1 MRWWPRPRRWV
12 RPGSRWLNER
22 GVSALAG
29 WLIGI
34 GVVDLVAG
42 AGGRPVGVWRGAA
55 AVVIGGLAGGAAATV
70 EWSVGAGA
78 ALAAVVAVT
87 AAGWLTARTATSS
100 RRASASLAV
109 AAVLVGGA
117 VTATV
122 LAVNP
127 ALAPSAQRLSPAQ
140 LDVAGALVLVGV
152 ALCLVGTANV
162 TVRLLLRVADVDSV
176 AAANRLRGGRVIGPL
191 ERLVLFGLG
200 LAGGWIAAGFVLA
213 AKSLLRLSE
222 LRAGGDPPGPARG
235 RDERVEVLSEYVL
248 LGSLASW
255 SLALA
260 AVGVVAVVV

>member
-1 MRWWPRPRRWV
+1 M
-12 RPGSRWLNER
+12 
-22 GVSALAG
+22 SALAG

-34 GVVDLVAG
+34 GLADLVAG
-42 AGGRPVGVWRGAA
+42 GGGQPVGMRRGAVAVA
-55 AVVIGGLAGGAAATV
+55 AGGLAGGAATIV

-78 ALAAVVAVT
+78 AVAAAVAVT
-87 AAGWLTARTATSS
+87 AAGWLTARTA
-100 RRASASLAV
+100 ASPRWAGSSLAV
-109 AAVLVGGA
+109 AVVLVGGA
-117 VTATV
+117 VAATV
-122 LAVNP
+122 LTVRP
-127 ALAPSAQRLSPAQ
+127 SEAPSAESLPPAQ
-140 LDVAGALVLVGV
+140 LDAAGALVLVGV

-162 TVRLLLRVADVDSV
+162 AVRLLLRIADVNSV

-222 LRAGGDPPGPARG
+222 LRAGGDPPGPSRG

-260 AVGVVAVVV
+260 AVGVVAVAV